1 VRDKNFKIIILLVS
15 VLFLEGCFLIQ
26 LPFQLVG
33 GVFKTTFGIIGGML
47 NLLGRIPLPP
57 PGVF

>member
-1 VRDKNFKIIILLVS
+1 VRDKNFKIIVLLVS

-33 GVFKTTFGIIGGML
+33 GVFKTIFGIIEGAL
-47 NLLGRIPLPP
+47 NLLGKIPLPP

>member
-1 VRDKNFKIIILLVS
+1 MRDKNFKIIILLVS

-26 LPFQLVG
+26 LPFQLVS
-33 GVFKTTFGIIGGML
+33 GVFKTTFGIIGGAL
-47 NLLGRIPLPP
+47 NLLGKIPLPP